1 MPHDTPLSLSA
12 SSKHALDHDAATFA
26 DFVARYKPIVFRW
39 ALGMLGSRDD
49 AEDVTQETFV
59 IVWQKLDS
67 VRSDA
72 ALNTWMYRITSRVAN
87 KHRRQAGRRRLLTSL
102 PWSRPD
108 QNVYT
113 TDPGG
118 RVDRERT
125 LSRILELANALP
137 KRQREL
143 FDLCDMQGLS
153 PQEAAEI
160 LDMNPV
166 SARASLFKARAAVR
180 MDLLRTHPRFT
191 EP

>member
-1 MPHDTPLSLSA
+1 MPHHTPSTLSA
-12 SSKHALDHDAATFA
+12 LGEQSLDRDASTFA

-59 IVWQKLDS
+59 IVWQKLDT
-67 VRSDA
+67 VRHDA

-87 KHRRQAGRRRLLTSL
+87 KHRRHAGRRRLLTSM
-102 PWSRPD
+102 PWSRSEP
-108 QNVYT
+108 NVYI

-125 LSRILELANALP
+125 VARIFELAHALP
-137 KRQREL
+137 KRQRQL
-143 FDLCDMQGLS
+143 FDLCDLQGLS

-160 LDMNPV
+160 LEMNPV

-191 EP
+191 EL